1 MPSKEEVS
9 IVHRRVVSLLIA
21 LVSLSAIT
29 PNARAR
35 VQNKEADAVVK
46 KFLAAQK
53 TNEEEA
59 EASGS
64 AVADLDGDGK
74 PEIVLV
80 WTTLGP
86 TYWRNALTVFG
97 KTAGAYKPVVT
108 YALNGEAQLSKVTGG
123 VIYVDQKLYTKRD
136 PICCPSL
143 KKMMKYR
150 LTEKKITE
158 VKN

>member
-1 MPSKEEVS
+1 VS
-9 IVHRRVVSLLIA
+9 RLIVSVLIA
-21 LVSLSAIT
+21 LVSLPALT
-29 PNARAR
+29 PNALARAQSR
-35 VQNKEADAVVK
+35 ETDAVVK
-46 KFLAAQK
+46 KFLAARK

-59 EASGS
+59 EAAGS

-86 TYWRNALTVFG
+86 AYWHNSLTVFG

-108 YALNGEAQLSKVTGG
+108 YALNGEAKLSKVTGG